1 MNRRWM
7 VAGFTVVVS
16 AASAFGQENPALRSL
31 ALEYWEARL
40 ERNPTYATS
49 LGDYRFNDQLD
60 DLSPQGYERW
70 RKRLVTLQHHV
81 RELKTDGF
89 SADDQLT
96 HALLDRVVGDELLSL
111 SNELHQMPMEPLE
124 GPHLRLP
131 LLLVSQPFRD
141 AADFRAYIKR
151 LEAFPKQVDGLITAM
166 DQGIARRWVS
176 PRVIINKVIPQIRDL
191 VVDDPTASELY
202 KPAARLKDLPEEQ
215 RAELELAL
223 RKAVEAAVIPA
234 YRKLETYLTETYY
247 PKTPEAVG
255 IGALSG
261 GMAAYDKLIYLHMT
275 RRATAK
281 DVHELGLA
289 EVARLRD
296 AMDAVRVEMKFDKP
310 LDAFLWHMRTDPRYR
325 FSSGQELYNAADA
338 HLQRAKSQM
347 PKLFGRLP
355 KADCV
360 MKEIEAF
367 RAPAAPVA
375 YYNAPPEDGSRPAY
389 YYINVYK
396 PEERLRFT
404 LEALTYHE
412 AVPGH
417 HLQIALHQEMK
428 DLPAF
433 RRYASFTAFLEGWAL
448 YTEKLAYE
456 IGGYQTPE
464 DRFGQLTFEMWR
476 ACRLVVDT
484 GMHAMGWTR
493 EKAIEFMAKNTS
505 LAMHDIESEIDR
517 YISWPGQ
524 ALAYKTGAIRVEK
537 MRRDAEAA
545 LGDSF
550 NVRDFHDAMLS
561 GGAMPIDMLETRM
574 AAWTAGR
581 KNQNRP

>member
-7 VAGFTVVVS
+7 VAGFAVVVS

-40 ERNPTYATS
+40 ERNPTYATT
-49 LGDYRFNDQLD
+49 LGDYRYNDRLD

-70 RKRLVTLQHHV
+70 RKRLVTLQYHV
-81 RELKTDGF
+81 RELKPDGF
-89 SADDQLT
+89 SSDDQLT
-96 HALLDRVVGDELLSL
+96 HALLDRVIGDELLSL
-111 SNELHQMPMEPLE
+111 SNDSYQMPMEPLE

-141 AADFRAYIKR
+141 PADFRAYIKR
-151 LEAFPKQVDGLITAM
+151 LEAFPKQVDGLIAAM

-176 PRVIINKVIPQIRDL
+176 PRVIINKVIPQVRDL
-191 VVDDPTASELY
+191 IVDDPTTSELY
-202 KPAARLKDLPEEQ
+202 KPAARLKELPEDQ
-215 RAELELAL
+215 RAELESAL
-223 RKAVEAAVIPA
+223 RKAVETAVIPA

-255 IGALSG
+255 IGALTS

-281 DVHELGLA
+281 EVHELGLA
-289 EVARLRD
+289 EVARLRE
-296 AMDAVRVEMKFDKP
+296 AMDAVRVEMKFDKS

-325 FSSGQELYNAADA
+325 FTSGQELYDAADA

-367 RAPAAPVA
+367 SAPAAPVA

-448 YTEKLAYE
+448 YTEKLGYE
-456 IGGYQTPE
+456 IDGYKTPE

-484 GMHAMGWTR
+484 GMHAMGWSR
-493 EKAIEFMAKNTS
+493 EKAIEFMARNSS

-550 NVRDFHDAMLS
+550 NVKDFHDAMLR

-574 AAWTAGR
+574 AAWLAGR